1 MQQSLSQIQQEIKS
15 EKTSCRKLVEDFLNV
30 IEQKKQLN
38 AFVKIFDKEALQN
51 ADRVDA
57 LIAKGDAG
65 RLAGMIISIKD
76 NICYKGHQQGAC
88 SKLLEGFESLY
99 TATAIERLLA
109 EDVIIIGSC
118 NADEFGMGGS
128 NENSPYG
135 VVHHPLDF
143 DKVPG
148 GSSGGSAVSVAAG
161 MCHAA
166 IGSDTGGSV
175 RQPSAFCGTL
185 GLKPT
190 YGRISRY
197 GLIAFASSFDQL
209 GIISNHVED
218 ASLLLEIMAGH
229 DANDS
234 SSSQQEVAAYSHL
247 SLSLGEGK
255 GEANEKKF
263 KVAVIKECLEAKGL
277 DVEIKNKIEEQIIRL
292 QNDGHEVEIVN
303 LDLLDKM
310 VATYYILTTAEASS
324 NLSRF
329 TGVLYGKQSKATND
343 LESAFTLSRTEGLGT
358 EVKRRIMLGTFVL
371 SEGYYDAYYGKAQKI
386 RRITQESTNRILEKF
401 DLLLLPTTPGTAFN
415 IGAIN
420 DPVQMYLEDIF
431 TVLANLTGLPA
442 INIPSGNHS
451 NGLPIGLQAISKKF
465 DEVTLLQF
473 AKYNEVVS

>member
-1 MQQSLSQIQQEIKS
+1 MQKSITEIQQSIRSG
-15 EKTSCRKLVEDFLNV
+15 KLTCTKIVEDFLKV
-30 IEQKKQLN
+30 IEQKKSLN
-38 AFVKIFDKEALQN
+38 AIVKVFDQEAIQN
-51 ADRVDA
+51 AKRIDT
-57 LIAKGDAG
+57 LIAKGETG
-65 RLAGMIISIKD
+65 RLAGMVISVKD
-76 NICYKGHQQGAC
+76 NICLKGHQQGAC
-88 SKLLEGFESLY
+88 SKLLQGFESLY

-128 NENSPYG
+128 NEHSPYG
-135 VVHHPLDF
+135 NVHHPIDF

-175 RQPSAFCGTL
+175 RQPAAFCGTI

-197 GLIAFASSFDQL
+197 GLIAFASSFDQI
-209 GIISNHVED
+209 GIIANTTED
-218 ASLLLEIMAGH
+218 VALLLEIMSGLDTH
-229 DANDS
+229 DS
-234 SSSQQEVAAYSHL
+234 SSSQKEVAAFSE
-247 SLSLGEGK
+247 SFQK
-255 GEANEKKF
+255 EKRF

-277 DVEIKNKIEEQIIRL
+277 DPEIKNKIEEQINRL
-292 QNDGHEVEIVN
+292 QKDNHEVEMVS
-303 LDLLDKM
+303 LPLLEKM
-310 VATYYILTTAEASS
+310 VPSYYILTTAEASS

-329 TGVLYGKQSKATND
+329 TGVLYGKQSKATTD

-386 RRITQESTNRILEKF
+386 RRMIQESTQKILGNF

-420 DPVQMYLEDIF
+420 DPVKMYLEDIF
-431 TVLANLTGLPA
+431 TVLANLTGFPA
-442 INIPSGNHS
+442 INIPSGKHS
-451 NGLPIGLQAISKKF
+451 NGLPIGIQAIGNKF

-473 AKYNEVVS
+473 SSYMLTKSQPEN

>member
-1 MQQSLSQIQQEIKS
+1 MQQSLSSIQQQIKS
-15 EKTSCRKLVEDFLNV
+15 GKTNCRKLVEDFLTV
-30 IEQKKQLN
+30 IEKKKQLN
-38 AFVKIFDKEALQN
+38 AFVKVFDKEAIQN
-51 ADRVDA
+51 ADRIDT
-57 LIAKGDAG
+57 LITNGEAG

-76 NICYKGHQQGAC
+76 NICYKGHQQAAC
-88 SKLLEGFESLY
+88 SKLLECFESLY

-128 NENSPYG
+128 NEHSPYG
-135 VVHHPLDF
+135 NVHHPLDF

-175 RQPSAFCGTL
+175 RQPSAFCGTI

-209 GIISNHVED
+209 GIISNTVED
-218 ASLLLEIMAGH
+218 ASLILEIMAGH

-234 SSSQQEVAAYSHL
+234 SSSQQEVAAYSK
-247 SLSLGEGK
+247 SFQK
-255 GEANEKKF
+255 EKKF

-277 DVEIKNKIEEQIIRL
+277 DVEIKNKIEEQINRL

-310 VATYYILTTAEASS
+310 VAAYYILTTAEASS

-329 TGVLYGKQSKATND
+329 TGVLYGNQSKATND
-343 LESAFTLSRTEGLGT
+343 LESAFTLSRTEGLGA

-386 RRITQESTNRILEKF
+386 RRIIQESTNKILEKF

-420 DPVQMYLEDIF
+420 DPVKMYLEDIF
-431 TVLANLTGLPA
+431 TVLANLSGLPA

-451 NGLPIGLQAISKKF
+451 NGLPIGLQAIAKKF

-473 AKYNEVVS
+473 TSYSINRAS